1 MMHPELQQI
10 CETYFNIEEK
20 EGANKVMPL
29 AEAVNKLVKPGMSL
43 HFSFTHCRAHGAAYE
58 IARQFWRKDPD
69 FTLMATG
76 ILEYGIILIFGGLI
90 KKAVAAFYGDT
101 YPTSAPNRILQQAFS
116 DGSVEIEN
124 WTNLTIP
131 LRFMAAAYNLPCI
144 PTNSILGSTMEQEN
158 RHAYHVIDDPQGP
171 DGKVGLLSPLRPDLT
186 IIHGWAAD
194 PYGNTVLL
202 PPYGENA
209 WGAYA
214 SKEGILVTVE
224 QVTTTDYVR
233 KYSHLVKVPAHL
245 VRSVSVVPFGAHP
258 QGMSNQGIPEL
269 EAYGEDKKFRLDFRE
284 ASKDRMHF
292 EDWVNEWVLAC
303 KGQEDYLDKLG
314 CDRIMALKGRGA
326 HNSWIYDIK
335 SKSKQVSLDDTYT
348 SAELMVVTTARIIQE
363 KVQGKGYRNV
373 LAGIGISSLA
383 SSLAYYWLK
392 NKRQE
397 CIDLLVETGFYGYAP
412 RPGDPFVFNFANIP
426 TNKIQSDFVG
436 ILNLFAGG
444 NNNQCLGVLATG
456 QVDRYGNLNST
467 RLEDGRYLVGSGGSN
482 DVTSGAEEVII
493 VLRQSSKRFVETLPY
508 KTSQGYRISSLI
520 SNLGLFEKFEQ
531 EGEFVLTGCLPN
543 EAYPSLEEK
552 IQNIKDHCGWEL
564 KVSDEI
570 KELDP
575 PSKDELRIIRMLDP
589 EGYFIG

>member
-1 MMHPELQQI
+1 MLHPELQQ
-10 CETYFNIEEK
+10 TYESYFHLDKEE
-20 EGANKVMPL
+20 GNNKVMPL
-29 AEAVNKLVKPGMSL
+29 TEAVSKLVRHGMSL

-58 IARQFWRKDPD
+58 IARQFWGKDPH

-76 ILEYGIILIFGGLI
+76 ILEYGIILIYGGLI
-90 KKAVAAFYGDT
+90 KKAIAAFYGDS
-101 YPTSAPNRILQQAFS
+101 YPTSGPNPILQKAFS
-116 DGSVEIEN
+116 DGSVDLES

-131 LRFMAAAYNLPCI
+131 LRFMAAAYNLTCI
-144 PTNSILGSTMEQEN
+144 ATNSILGSSMEQEN
-158 RHAYHVIDDPQGP
+158 SHSYHVIDNPFVP
-171 DGKVGLLSPLRPDLT
+171 DEKVGLLSPLQPDLT

-194 PYGNTVLL
+194 ASGNTILL

-224 QVTTTDYVR
+224 QLVTTDYVR
-233 KYSHLVKVPAHL
+233 KYSHLVKIPAHM

-269 EAYGEDKKFRLDFRE
+269 EAYGEDQQFRLDFRE
-284 ASKDRMHF
+284 ASKDRRHF
-292 EDWVNEWVLAC
+292 EDWINEWVLKC
-303 KGQEDYLDKLG
+303 KDQEDYLGKLG
-314 CDRIMALKGRGA
+314 CDRIMALKGRGYR
-326 HNSWIYDIK
+326 NSWTYDIK
-335 SKSKQVSLDDTYT
+335 SKSKQVSLDETYT
-348 SAELMVVTTARIIQE
+348 PSELMIVMTSRIIQE

-383 SSLAYYWLK
+383 AALAYYWLK
-392 NKRQE
+392 NKMHE

-426 TNKIQSDFVG
+426 TNKIQSDFVE

-456 QVDRYGNLNST
+456 QVDKYGNLNST

-493 VLRQSSKRFVETLPY
+493 VLRQSKRRFVKTLPY
-508 KTSQGYRISSLI
+508 KTSQGYRVSGLI
-520 SNLGLFEKFEQ
+520 SNLGLFEKLERD
-531 EGEFVLTGCLPN
+531 GEFVLTGCLPN
-543 EAYPSLEEK
+543 EACPSLGEK
-552 IQNIKDHCGWEL
+552 IKNVKNHCGWEL
-564 KVSDEI
+564 KISDNI
-570 KELDP
+570 KEPDP
-575 PSKDELRIIRMLDP
+575 PSLDELKIIRMLDP
-589 EGYFIG
+589 EGYFIS